1 MYTISND
8 KITVTVSEIGAELQS
23 IRTADGTEFL
33 WQGDPTYWSGRAY
46 NLFPICGRL
55 TEGKYTYKGK
65 EYQMNLHGFAR
76 KTAYQLA
83 SQTADSLCF
92 RLTQSEASL
101 AQYPFNFELT
111 ITYTLEGSGVRTT
124 FNVTNTDDKELI
136 FSVGGHPGF
145 NIPFA
150 DDGTVFEDYYL
161 EFDCVKP
168 VRNVIMSPTCYITGE
183 EPDYKLEYGRI
194 LPLKHYLFDNDA
206 VVLAD
211 MCKNVTLRNSKN
223 NRTLRMEFPDM
234 KYVGLWH
241 TPKTEAPFLCI
252 EPWGSLPAYDCKVD
266 DFDTKRDMQHLA
278 PGKTYTNSFV
288 IIAD

>member
-8 KITVTVSEIGAELQS
+8 KITVTISDMGAELQS

-55 TEGKYTYKGK
+55 TDGKYTYKGK

-76 KTAYQLA
+76 KTRYEVA
-83 SQTADSLCF
+83 SHKEDSICF

-101 AQYPFNFELT
+101 ASYPFNFELT

-145 NIPFA
+145 NVPFA

-168 VRNVIMSPTCYITGE
+168 VKNIIMSPTCYITHD
-183 EPDYKLEYGRI
+183 EPDYPLEYGRI
-194 LPLKHYLFDNDA
+194 LPLKHNLFDNDA

-211 MCKNVTLRNSKN
+211 MCKAVTLRNTKN
-223 NRTLRMEFPDM
+223 NRTLRMEYPDM
-234 KYVGLWH
+234 NYVGLWH
-241 TPKTEAPFLCI
+241 APKTEAPYVCI
-252 EPWGSLPAYDCKVD
+252 EPWSSLPAYDRVVD
-266 DFDTKRDMQHLA
+266 DLDTKRDMEHLA
-278 PGKTYTNSFV
+278 PGKTYTNSFI